1 VSGNVEKDAAAVP
14 SDSVLAEPESAIEK
28 VSTQARQAGTDAL
41 EHAGKVMD
49 DARLRGASLVGD
61 VKDQV
66 VTAAEGQREGLAD
79 QVSDV
84 ADAVHQAGEH
94 FKGNQDWI
102 ARIVEAGAAELGDL
116 ASTLRT
122 NDLEGLMG
130 RLQDLARRQ
139 PAIFVGAAMAAGF
152 AAVRVG
158 KVAAA
163 GVSKADLPSMP
174 EVLREPK

>member
-1 VSGNVEKDAAAVP
+1 MSGKAENDATALPPGSATG
-14 SDSVLAEPESAIEK
+14 DSESALGR
-28 VSTQARQAGTDAL
+28 VGAQARRAGTDAAVL
-41 EHAGKVMD
+41 GGRLAD
-49 DARLRGASLVGD
+49 DARSRGASLIGD
-61 VKDQV
+61 AKDHV
-66 VTAAEGQREGLAD
+66 VAAADGQREGLAE
-79 QVSDV
+79 QVSDI
-84 ADAVHQAGEH
+84 AKAVHQAGDH

-102 ARIVEAGAAELGDL
+102 ARIVEAGASELGTL

-130 RLQDLARRQ
+130 KLQDLARRQ

-158 KVAAA
+158 KIAAA
-163 GVSKADLPSMP
+163 GVSEADLPAMP

>member
-1 VSGNVEKDAAAVP
+1 VSGKTTNDAAAMSSGP
-14 SDSVLAEPESAIEK
+14 STAETEHALDKASE
-28 VSTQARQAGTDAL
+28 QARSTGAEVAAV
-41 EHAGKVMD
+41 AGKVVD
-49 DARLRGASLVGD
+49 DARSRGTCLVGD

-66 VTAAEGQREGLAD
+66 MAAADGQREGLAG

-84 ADAVHQAGEH
+84 ADAMHQAGEH

-102 ARIVEAGAAELGDL
+102 ARMIEAGAGELGTL

-130 RLQDLARRQ
+130 KLQDLARRQ

-174 EVLREPK
+174 EVFREPK

>member
-1 VSGNVEKDAAAVP
+1 VSGNAENDAAALP
-14 SDSVLAEPESAIEK
+14 TGPALAEPEGAIAK
-28 VSTQARQAGTDAL
+28 VSAQARQAGTDAL
-41 EHAGKVMD
+41 AHAGKVVD
-49 DARLRGASLVGD
+49 DARSRGASLVGD

-66 VTAAEGQREGLAD
+66 MTVAEGQRAGLAE
-79 QVSDV
+79 QVSEV
-84 ADAVHQAGEH
+84 ADAIHQAGDH

-102 ARIVEAGAAELGDL
+102 ARIVEAGATELGTL

-130 RLQDLARRQ
+130 KLQDLARRQ

-163 GVSKADLPSMP
+163 GVSKADLPPMP
-174 EVLREPK
+174 EVLHEPK

>member
-1 VSGNVEKDAAAVP
+1 MVAAA
-14 SDSVLAEPESAIEK
+14 D
-28 VSTQARQAGTDAL
+28 
-41 EHAGKVMD
+41 
-49 DARLRGASLVGD
+49 
-61 VKDQV
+61 
-66 VTAAEGQREGLAD
+66 GQREDLAG

-84 ADAVHQAGEH
+84 ADSFHRGAKH
-94 FKGNQDWI
+94 FKGNEDWI
-102 ARIVEAGAAELGDL
+102 ARIVEAGASELGTL

-130 RLQDLARRQ
+130 KLQDLARRQ

-163 GVSKADLPSMP
+163 GVSRADLPSVP
-174 EVLREPK
+174 EVFHEPK